1 MTDMQGLWLGALLL
15 VLLTLAVLLPSLLKE
30 TKPLEHSSQEALR
43 GLYQEQMQELLR
55 EHRAGNLSEP
65 DLAQAQE
72 ELQSRLLIELD
83 HRVQPKAWGQRP
95 WLPRASGLLLA
106 VVIPVA
112 ALVLYVQAGDPQ
124 AAARLAQAQE
134 VGHSAMEGQVEA
146 MVDGLAQRLREQPD
160 NVPGWV
166 MLARS
171 YETMGRFADAA
182 DAYQRA
188 VDVAKAQGMDAQ
200 DQARLWADKADA
212 LASAQG
218 GDLSGDV
225 LLALENALQLYPQQH
240 KALALSG
247 SAALARGDLEKTKAY
262 WQALLQL
269 LEPGSD
275 IALRIQDDLVR
286 LEQLEP
292 SK

>member
-1 MTDMQGLWLGALLL
+1 M
-15 VLLTLAVLLPSLLKE
+15 
-30 TKPLEHSSQEALR
+30 
-43 GLYQEQMQELLR
+43 
-55 EHRAGNLSEP
+55 
-65 DLAQAQE
+65 
-72 ELQSRLLIELD
+72 
-83 HRVQPKAWGQRP
+83 
-95 WLPRASGLLLA
+95 
-106 VVIPVA
+106 
-112 ALVLYVQAGDPQ
+112 
-124 AAARLAQAQE
+124 
-134 VGHSAMEGQVEA
+134 
-146 MVDGLAQRLREQPD
+146 
-160 NVPGWV
+160 
-166 MLARS
+166 
-171 YETMGRFADAA
+171 
-182 DAYQRA
+182 
-188 VDVAKAQGMDAQ
+188 DVAKAQGMDAQ

-247 SAALARGDLEKTKAY
+247 SAALARGDLEKTKEY